1 MGGYSFFVLL
11 IGASIGVWEIYNS
24 AAELAGDL
32 KSAAVEEVGSWDEKL
47 AWEMRSLEQESEGL
61 AVEEMNS
68 NLLI

>member
-32 KSAAVEEVGSWDEKL
+32 KSAAVEEVGS
-47 AWEMRSLEQESEGL
+47 
-61 AVEEMNS
+61 
-68 NLLI
+68 